1 MKKIDF
7 TELALHFVVLLFA
20 TWIVVSINILINL

>member
-7 TELALHFVVLLFA
+7 TELALLFAVLLYAVWFVIA
-20 TWIVVSINILINL
+20 INILMSL